1 MIYVKRKS
9 TSLLLALASLS
20 VVSSSLVSCSES
32 VGMSGI
38 TLSDKKISFTAT
50 EVNGWTPNSSSSND
64 ESTRTMS
71 IVGSYHPLIVKS
83 DLGKPLYLHP
93 VEQMG
98 TYFYN
103 DKDEL
108 VTRSGVPLSEINNQ
122 NSISTRG
129 TKVTEIGDEIFV
141 SAISKKDN
149 VEAGYFSFEKAK
161 RNGDIW
167 HILNDKYW
175 ATDASLSFYAYAPT
189 NVSMLSTSD
198 SGLSG
203 YRTVHYVAGTGD
215 DIKSQPDFIVAKSED
230 NQRSST
236 DVVSAV
242 DLHFSHA
249 LTAITFAV
257 GKDMV
262 PGKISKITVRGVKG
276 EGDYNIA
283 TNTWNTDNVTANA
296 EYTIDNLGPN
306 GDGTITG
313 EKDVALTNNDQTLL
327 MIPQSLGSNAEV
339 EIVFDNDNGPQ
350 TLTASLSG
358 TSWTAGHSI
367 IYKLSASEVTTLSMG
382 NIEFPTNW
390 SSQYTTTAN
399 KLKSAYANG
408 NQVGLF
414 IVDDNNKLRNANV
427 VVTYNSTSNT
437 WSIPADKTCLFSPR
451 FQYFAYYPY
460 QEALTGM
467 PAEGSTITISGNTK
481 EEMATNF
488 FSTAIDNWQPTS
500 DQSDLDKLDKCDLQ
514 IGMANLSNTASSID
528 FNTMIH
534 AMGLAD
540 ITLGEGLKY
549 ELSDKTY
556 DWTSAIV
563 SDKFVDNLPCELS
576 YNRYVAIVK
585 PNTSIT
591 FNAIAKGWKG
601 AWKNALSFQPKINEI
616 EKQTAMREDDEK
628 HSYTL
633 ALGDMYYKDG
643 AITHN
648 EDDLEPI
655 EVNTPIG
662 IVSYIAKGD
671 GSDDYWVEKDT
682 QTKGIGG
689 HALVM
694 GLMTIGSTGT
704 TNPGKLLKWCT
715 FTGATSPSHTKMN
728 SAADI
733 RKSSDQVHG
742 SGYKMTSDFWNN
754 ASYPAF
760 TEVKNYKIPETLKNK
775 STDWFIPTVGQ
786 WYAVF
791 DQFGNGVTPTDWNFD
806 KNTILTN
813 SSIFTAKIN
822 KALSKAGTNKYTDF
836 FQNPVKLYNLGYWEW
851 TSSERGTAQTINLRA
866 GYFYS
871 SGKVGTVVFTVNS
884 AQNRYLYPM
893 PVRPFLAF

>member
-9 TSLLLALASLS
+9 TSLLLALASFS

-64 ESTRTMS
+64 EATRA
-71 IVGSYHPLIVKS
+71 VGSYHPLLVKS
-83 DLGKPLYLHP
+83 DLGKTLYLHP
-93 VEQMG
+93 VEQTG

-129 TKVTEIGDEIFV
+129 TKVTEIGDEILV
-141 SAISKKDN
+141 SAVSKKDN
-149 VEAGYFSFEKAK
+149 VEAGYFSFERAK
-161 RNGDIW
+161 RDGDIW

-175 ATDASLSFYAYAPT
+175 ATDASLSFYAYAPI
-189 NVSMLSTSD
+189 NASMLSTSD

-236 DVVSAV
+236 DAASVV

-249 LTAITFAV
+249 LTAVTFAV

-283 TNTWNTDNVTANA
+283 TNTWDTDNVTADA

-327 MIPQSLGSNAEV
+327 MIPQALGSDAEV
-339 EIVFDNDNGPQ
+339 EIVFDNDNGAKS
-350 TLTASLSG
+350 LIASLSG
-358 TSWTAGHSI
+358 TSWEAGHSI

-390 SSQYTTTAN
+390 SNQYTTTAN

-427 VVTYNSTSNT
+427 AVTYNSTTKT
-437 WSIPADKTCLFSPR
+437 WSIPTDKTCLFSPR

-460 QEALTGM
+460 QENLTGM
-467 PAEGSTITISGNTK
+467 PAEGSTITISGTTQ

-488 FSTAIDNWQPTS
+488 FSTAIENWQPAS
-500 DQSDLDKLDKCDLQ
+500 DQSSLDKLDKCDLQ
-514 IGMANLSNTASSID
+514 IGMANISNTASSID
-528 FNTMIH
+528 FNTMTH
-534 AMGLAD
+534 AMSLAEV
-540 ITLGEGLKY
+540 TLTTRNDCNC
-549 ELSDKTY
+549 ELYNDASYTWVGPVPASENFGTNKPFKVTNY
-556 DWTSAIV
+556 QYTNN
-563 SDKFVDNLPCELS
+563 KFVE
-576 YNRYVAIVK
+576 IVK
-585 PNTSIT
+585 PNTETDFSGGEKEYGVWSTSVPVIET
-591 FNAIAKGWKG
+591 NAIGYGSSILNQKQRFTLKPGDIYYSKGELTHQ
-601 AWKNALSFQPKINEI
+601 NEALASDK
-616 EKQTAMREDDEK
+616 
-628 HSYTL
+628 
-633 ALGDMYYKDG
+633 
-643 AITHN
+643 
-648 EDDLEPI
+648 
-655 EVNTPIG
+655 TPIG
-662 IVSYIAKGD
+662 VVGYVAKG
-671 GSDDYWVEKDT
+671 GDDYWVEKNTVKD
-682 QTKGIGG
+682 GIGG

-694 GLMTIGSTGT
+694 CLKTIGSA
-704 TNPGKLLKWCT
+704 
-715 FTGATSPSHTKMN
+715 GATSAGNRYAWSN
-728 SAADI
+728 STGGTGHAYVNNNSI
-733 RKSSDQVHG
+733 QNSFNQKYG
-742 SGYKMTSDFWNN
+742 SGYLITKDLWGSSSFPSFVAT
-754 ASYPAF
+754 
-760 TEVKNYKIPETLKNK
+760 KNYNNSQTSAGNVPAK
-775 STDWFIPTVGQ
+775 STGWFMATSGQ
-786 WYAVF
+786 YYAVF
-791 DQFGNGVTPTDWNFD
+791 SQLGGNGSFTFATGNAIPIALI
-806 KNTILTN
+806 NT
-813 SSIFTAKIN
+813 
-822 KALSKAGTNKYTDF
+822 ALSKVGSNNYTAFFQMAGQEEWSSSESVNGGQYAALVVGYKSKDNAYIGTYSGENKYRH
-836 FQNPVKLYNLGYWEW
+836 
-851 TSSERGTAQTINLRA
+851 SCS
-866 GYFYS
+866 
-871 SGKVGTVVFTVNS
+871 
-884 AQNRYLYPM
+884 
-893 PVRPFLAF
+893 VRPFLAF